1 MSNLRNLDCSG
12 TQLQSLPHSRPGRN
26 LKPERTHHCI
36 ICGTCVSHTTVSFV
50 HWDGIDEKS
59 FLFMCLWYQCF
70 FLAQVVHLRAMTQ
83 SDCVLIFL
91 VLKPLRAQMHSE
103 DGPPLPVVQ
112 RLCGPL
118 QPSLLLPVHVVHL
131 VGVCL
136 CLCRR
141 LHAVHPAQGTAEC
154 ESPFPPLCSD

>member
-1 MSNLRNLDCSG
+1 
-12 TQLQSLPHSRPGRN
+12 
-26 LKPERTHHCI
+26 
-36 ICGTCVSHTTVSFV
+36 
-50 HWDGIDEKS
+50 
-59 FLFMCLWYQCF
+59 MCLWYQCF

-154 ESPFPPLCSD
+154 ESPFPPRQEKTECEDNSRREDEAHRELAALLRELMSSSHMKEAREIVSDVRVVDTSKIAAAELGKHCR